1 MENNVEKAM
10 TDIAIIK
17 DVIERTQKDFSKISA
32 FFIWIGIINLL
43 EFIIEQF
50 SYYFRNMNGYNSGVS
65 VFLARFALILPL
77 IAYIICFILFYRLL
91 KSRINSISM
100 GLLQSWGIILIGSQI
115 FAFLYM
121 FLLPAGN
128 NAAINMMWRCK
139 ELIIILP
146 VIVILFVTGVLA
158 KMKAITIVTS
168 LYGILYFVFFTGM
181 REVRY
186 GMIGGSGTR
195 VSASSISI
203 RIAMTVGMVI
213 LGLFLK
219 KGANKNGNKF
229 NTGSVSDEA

>member
-1 MENNVEKAM
+1 MENNVEKAI

-32 FFIWIGIINLL
+32 FFIWIGITNLL

-50 SYYFRNMNGYNSGVS
+50 SYYFRNVNGYNSGMS
-65 VFLARFALILPL
+65 VFLARLALILPL
-77 IAYIICFILFYRLL
+77 IAYIICFMLFYRLI
-91 KSRINSISM
+91 KSSKNSISM
-100 GLLQSWGIILIGSQI
+100 GMLQSWGIILIGSQI

-146 VIVILFVTGVLA
+146 VIVILFVTGVLTQ
-158 KMKAITIVTS
+158 MKAITIVTS
-168 LYGILYFVFFTGM
+168 LYGILYFVLFTSMG
-181 REVRY
+181 EVQY
-186 GMIGGSGTR
+186 GTIGGSGTR

-203 RIAMTVGMVI
+203 RVVMTVGMII

-229 NTGSVSDEA
+229 HYWTINY